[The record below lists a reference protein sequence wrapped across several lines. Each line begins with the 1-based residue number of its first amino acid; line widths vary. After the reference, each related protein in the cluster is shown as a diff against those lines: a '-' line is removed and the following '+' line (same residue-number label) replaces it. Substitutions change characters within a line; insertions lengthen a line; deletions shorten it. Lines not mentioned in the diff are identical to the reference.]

1 MHYNLNIKYYF
12 INNFDT
18 NNIDQQDKQTVIIY
32 RNYSSK
38 KVNQLEILKF
48 KNYCKK
54 KGLKLYLSNNIK
66 LALKLKLDGAYIP
79 SFNKKFN
86 HLNYKYDKNFKI
98 IGSAHNL
105 KEIKIK
111 ELQKVEAIFI
121 SSLFKKNKNF
131 LGINRFKNL
140 SGLTKKKIIVLGGIN
155 KENIKLLNLLNK
167 FGFAGISYF
176 E

>member
-1 MHYNLNIKYYF
+1 MHYNLNTKYYF

-18 NNIDQQDKQTVIIY
+18 NNIDKQDHQTIIIY
-32 RNYSSK
+32 RNYALK
-38 KVNQLEILKF
+38 KIDKFKILEL

-66 LALKLKLDGAYIP
+66 LALELKLDGAYIS

-121 SSLFKKNKNF
+121 SSLFKKNKNY
-131 LGINRFKNL
+131 LGINKFKNL

-167 FGFAGISYF
+167 SGFAGISYF

>member
-1 MHYNLNIKYYF
+1 L
-12 INNFDT
+12 
-18 NNIDQQDKQTVIIY
+18 
-32 RNYSSK
+32 
-38 KVNQLEILKF
+38 

-66 LALKLKLDGAYIP
+66 LALELKLDGAYIP

-98 IGSAHNL
+98 VGSAHNL

-131 LGINRFKNL
+131 LGMNKFKLL
-140 SGLTKKKIIVLGGIN
+140 SKLTNKDVVVLGGVSEKN
-155 KENIKLLNLLNK
+155 KKKLSLLDK
-167 FGFAGISYF
+167 YDFAGISYF